1 MHGQPQKQTAQHAD
15 LDLFLRDFDP
25 SMAGANFSETLLNS
39 GENPQGT
46 YPASEGNLDI
56 QYAVALAAASVD
68 VRFYSVGGRNFDFIP
83 DLEFVFFPPSSRSFF
98 QSNSDRGK
106 SLLT

>member
-1 MHGQPQKQTAQHAD
+1 M
-15 LDLFLRDFDP
+15 
-25 SMAGANFSETLLNS
+25 
-39 GENPQGT
+39 

-83 DLEFVFFPPSSRSFF
+83 DLEFVSPPSSRFSI
-98 QSNSDRGK
+98 
-106 SLLT
+106 SLRPWEIPTNMRTPKKK